1 MLCLIL
7 PNYTQSSNISVLVFD
22 KETQCWKKETYSKAI
37 SSLGLPKS
45 WARGIPGPVQQ
56 KHPKDDFVL
65 GQIATSS
72 KEITYQSWACRAG
85 LDTTGRDVFLTLLA
99 EKSAEVKQSNQIS
112 FDNVIM
118 GVEAEEINDA
128 EAIERYEI
136 TEAQKISFDQA
147 LRNITQPQGF
157 NASSIQEML
166 DKAQKGQFRHYVSAS
181 FDGMS
186 YLPDS
191 EQGGDVGLRYLKKSQ
206 RIYVAALIVFLA
218 ASFTT
223 IYEISSKKKAN
234 RNSEVCDNP
243 STSHNDNSRQN
254 ENCKDLL
261 ISD

>member
-72 KEITYQSWACRAG
+72 KGITYQSWACRAG

-136 TEAQKISFDQA
+136 TEAQKISFVQA

-157 NASSIQEML
+157 NASNIQKML

-191 EQGGDVGLRYLKKSQ
+191 EQGGDVGRDPLRNGQ
-206 RIYVAALIVFLA
+206 AVCVALIVLLA
-218 ASFTT
+218 ASLA
-223 IYEISSKKKAN
+223 IYAIASKKKAN
-234 RNSEVCDNP
+234 RNSEECNNT
-243 STSHNDNSRQN
+243 STSYNDNNRQN
-254 ENCKDLL
+254 ENCNDLL
-261 ISD
+261 I